1 MHVLPTTQLRSNYLD
16 EWNIPASVD
25 MATVCLHII
34 VSHVCIQMY
43 LHEPIKKKFLLVDVL
58 CLYIYTLQT
67 FHINVQC
74 PIILLYHLVIMSQ
87 TDLLSSGLLLT
98 SL

>member
-1 MHVLPTTQLRSNYLD
+1 MHALPTTQLRSNYLD

-43 LHEPIKKKFLLVDVL
+43 TP
-58 CLYIYTLQT
+58 
-67 FHINVQC
+67 
-74 PIILLYHLVIMSQ
+74 
-87 TDLLSSGLLLT
+87 
-98 SL
+98 